1 MDYPNA
7 KFLIY
12 NCWEND
18 NPYKIAGSLLLDG
31 AFTEEEAKEKI
42 EVYKIRHD
50 EFETKFPS
58 TYPSRTRFTYIVNR
72 SEWWTNYKPSIP
84 RANVSSLQVQVEHHP
99 LASQ

>member
-12 NCWEND
+12 NCWETD
-18 NPYKIAGSLLLDG
+18 KPYKIAGSLLLDG

-42 EVYKIRHD
+42 NLYKGRHD
-50 EFETKFPS
+50 DYNATFPMLRDET
-58 TYPSRTRFTYIVNR
+58 RTRFTYITNQP
-72 SEWWTNYKPSIP
+72 EWWTSSP
-84 RANVSSLQVQVEHHP
+84 RAPVEHRP

>member
-12 NCWEND
+12 NCWEKD
-18 NPYKIAGSLLLDG
+18 KPYKIAGSLLLDG

-50 EFETKFPS
+50 EFKAKFPS
-58 TYPSRTRFTYIVNR
+58 SSRTRFTYIVNR
-72 SEWWTNYKPSIP
+72 SEWWTNYKPSIL
-84 RANVSSLQVQVEHHP
+84 RAPVEHRP